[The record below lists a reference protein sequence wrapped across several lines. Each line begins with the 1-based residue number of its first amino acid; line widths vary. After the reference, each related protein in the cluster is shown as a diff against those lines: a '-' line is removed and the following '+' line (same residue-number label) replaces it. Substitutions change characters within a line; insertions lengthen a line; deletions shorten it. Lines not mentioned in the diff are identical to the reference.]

1 MFRLWRC
8 FDMICILLYLC
19 QIDLC
24 QCQIMIGFKSLPTNK
39 RKLTFSVMKDMVWQ
53 ELSISK
59 IAETMFLKKCFKL
72 VSKQSSLLWQVAG
85 TCRLLSNYVES
96 CVYEAISWRR
106 AGPPCQNIQEFRFKE
121 QFLAHLLGSLGG
133 FEVFIMGIVFEGFF
147 LD

>member
-59 IAETMFLKKCFKL
+59 IAETMFLKKCLKL
-72 VSKQSSLLWQVAG
+72 VSKQSSLLW
-85 TCRLLSNYVES
+85 
-96 CVYEAISWRR
+96 
-106 AGPPCQNIQEFRFKE
+106 
-121 QFLAHLLGSLGG
+121 
-133 FEVFIMGIVFEGFF
+133 
-147 LD
+147 